1 MAFTPDDEFPA
12 LSDNYALYSAIRYTS
27 EELEKCGRDNEGKEL
42 FQTLSASNIA
52 QELLGQIGFALMRL
66 MKERNL
72 PSGVHT
78 QMELELIYIEK
89 TLGLK
94 LILP

>member
-1 MAFTPDDEFPA
+1 
-12 LSDNYALYSAIRYTS
+12 
-27 EELEKCGRDNEGKEL
+27 
-42 FQTLSASNIA
+42 LSASNIA

-66 MKERNL
+66 MKERDL
-72 PSGVHT
+72 PSGVRT